1 MNLSKTSSRTVNGLE
16 MDGDNEQNPEPL
28 LVEPILTRP
37 AIDDE
42 VPFTTQILM
51 LPPSAAG
58 IRLQQISEITGWYAF
73 FIAKELLESSL
84 GRRTTITGEDM
95 CSAIK
100 STEPLVP
107 IEPSEL
113 LSKTAISPEAL
124 ARDTAHLLT
133 KHYHQINDTCDANDI
148 QSTLDALN
156 YAYTTE

>member
-1 MNLSKTSSRTVNGLE
+1 ME
-16 MDGDNEQNPEPL
+16 MDGTEKRNPEPL
-28 LVEPILTRP
+28 LVEPLLIRP
-37 AIDDE
+37 TIDDE
-42 VPFTTQILM
+42 VPFTTQIPM

-95 CSAIK
+95 CSAIE
-100 STEPLVP
+100 STGPTVP
-107 IEPSEL
+107 IEPIEL
-113 LSKTAISPEAL
+113 LSETAISPEAL

-133 KHYHQINDTCDANDI
+133 KHYHQIDDTYDANDI

-156 YAYTTE
+156 YAHTHATE